1 MKVKI
6 CGITNID
13 DALLCEK
20 LGADALGFLFYKKS
34 KRYVSPETA
43 SEIISKLSPFTMKI
57 GVFVNESAE
66 MVNKI
71 ASNVKLNAVQ
81 LHGDENPEI
90 TDNISFSVIKSFRV
104 HPGFD
109 FSVLDKFKNV
119 SYLLDTFSPWEY
131 GGTGKSFIWKLI
143 PDQLKSKIILAGGV
157 SLQNIEFIYNK
168 IKPAAVDISSS
179 LEKVPGKKDAEK
191 VKQFFIKLRILED
204 NDGNYE

>member
-1 MKVKI
+1 M
-6 CGITNID
+6 D
-13 DALLCEK
+13 DAVLCEK

-43 SEIISKLSPFTMKI
+43 SEIISKLSPFTMKV

-71 ASNVKLNAVQ
+71 ASNLKLNAVQ

-90 TDNISFSVIKSFRV
+90 TGNIFFPIIKSFRV
-104 HPGFD
+104 HTGFD

-119 SYLLDTFSPWEY
+119 SYLLDTFSSREY
-131 GGTGKSFIWKLI
+131 GGTGKSFIWELI
-143 PDQLKSKIILAGGV
+143 PDRLKSKIILAGGV
-157 SLQNIEFIYNK
+157 SLQNIEFIYNR

-191 VKQFFIKLRILED
+191 VKEFFIKLRILED
-204 NDGNYE
+204 NYGNYAELN